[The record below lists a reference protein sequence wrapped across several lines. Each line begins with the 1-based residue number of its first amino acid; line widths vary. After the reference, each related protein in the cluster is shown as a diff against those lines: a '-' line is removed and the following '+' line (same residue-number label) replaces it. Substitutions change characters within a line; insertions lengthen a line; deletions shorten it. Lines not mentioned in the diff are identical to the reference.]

1 MDRVT
6 LDRNKCKLGKD
17 LKVQQRRHNEEQ
29 REMDSESNF
38 FVGQS
43 QDSESSLSKTVK
55 AADSEPP

>member
-1 MDRVT
+1 MNRVT
-6 LDRNKCKLGKD
+6 LDRNKCKLRKD

-29 REMDSESNF
+29 RETDSELYF

-55 AADSEPP
+55 AADSESP